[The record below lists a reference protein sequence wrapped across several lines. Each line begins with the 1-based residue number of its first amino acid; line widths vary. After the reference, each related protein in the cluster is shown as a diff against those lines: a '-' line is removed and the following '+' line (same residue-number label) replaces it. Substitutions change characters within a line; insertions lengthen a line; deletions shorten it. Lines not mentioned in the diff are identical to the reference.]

1 MASTMTATGTAA
13 TDAGAAAASSGS
25 DTAAIAASITAPSAF
40 LMLLEARALWEFG
53 ASFAAMPFVSGM
65 PQGDGHPVLVLPG
78 LAADDVSTIT
88 LRNFL
93 RARGYEPYPWNY
105 GFNFGPRSGVLNGCI
120 EHVREIQQRHGRKV
134 SLLGWSL
141 GGIYARE
148 IAKAVPKLT
157 RGVITLGTPFSGDPK
172 ATNAWRLYELVS
184 RQKVADTRSQAR
196 ERAIATPPPV
206 PTTSLYSKSD
216 GIVAWQCCLNP
227 AGVPNMLVA
236 GMMNALGL
244 PVLSLALI
252 MTSSGARRLA
262 GPTAKARRALLSRPR
277 DPHDVESR
285 IDHAVAIWRVI
296 GSPGYP
302 VDDAALR
309 ERVGRGV
316 RRSYTPQGVMRQLVA
331 AAASGNRT
339 RLLRDIKMPTM
350 VLHGGLRK
358 TLTDTRSRRHVGK
371 ACKRRALHSC

>member
-1 MASTMTATGTAA
+1 MASTMTAIGAAA
-13 TDAGAAAASSGS
+13 TDAGAA
-25 DTAAIAASITAPSAF
+25 AASITAPSAF

-78 LAADDVSTIT
+78 LAANDVSTIT

-105 GFNFGPRSGVLNGCI
+105 GFNFGPRSGVLSGCI

-227 AGVPNMLVA
+227 AGKQLENIEIQA
-236 GMMNALGL
+236 SHFGMGLNPMALF
-244 PVLSLALI
+244 AI
-252 MTSSGARRLA
+252 ADRLA
-262 GPTAKARRALLSRPR
+262 QPDGNWKPFEAEGSRKWFFKTGQTADAA
-277 DPHDVESR
+277 
-285 IDHAVAIWRVI
+285 AVAAKKSANAPRQR
-296 GSPGYP
+296 S
-302 VDDAALR
+302 AANC
-309 ERVGRGV
+309 GRAVCG
-316 RRSYTPQGVMRQLVA
+316 
-331 AAASGNRT
+331 
-339 RLLRDIKMPTM
+339 
-350 VLHGGLRK
+350 
-358 TLTDTRSRRHVGK
+358 RH
-371 ACKRRALHSC
+371 